1 MEFPEDP
8 LDSAIEEITNIL
20 ATGYLR
26 LRKAQTVSESA
37 APAAPERPAN
47 DSIVRPVQTPRSALE
62 VGVAR
67 EGS

>member
-8 LDSAIEEITNIL
+8 LDSIIEEIATIL

-37 APAAPERPAN
+37 APAAPETAGEN
-47 DSIVRPVQTPRSALE
+47 DSLVR
-62 VGVAR
+62 
-67 EGS
+67 

>member
-8 LDSAIEEITNIL
+8 LDSVIEEIANIL

-37 APAAPERPAN
+37 APAAPETNGERLNSAPGAN
-47 DSIVRPVQTPRSALE
+47 SS
-62 VGVAR
+62 
-67 EGS
+67 